1 VPLPATNSTVGEFE
15 ALLMKETLP
24 VLLPLA
30 CGVKVKLS
38 DMLWPAIS
46 VSGSGSDNPLT
57 VYSELLEVAEEMVTL
72 EPVAVRV
79 AAKLVLLPTT
89 TLPKSKLVGA
99 KLN

>member
-1 VPLPATNSTVGEFE
+1 VLLPVINSTVGEFE

-46 VSGSGSDNPLT
+46 VSGSDNPLT